1 MKQGDKVLV
10 FYTEKSIGIMDD
22 MKPLHNTVQTIE
34 STHNAPGYGVMYTIK
49 GCESRHGL
57 PYWFVPEWL
66 TPIGEGAE
74 I

>member
-1 MKQGDKVLV
+1 V
-10 FYTEKSIGIMDD
+10 ED

-34 STHNAPGYGVMYTIK
+34 STHNAPGYGIMYTIA
-49 GCESRHGL
+49 GCKSRHGL

-66 TPIGEGAE
+66 TPVGEGAE